1 MRTFADKA
9 HWSRWLMIAL
19 AVLGLGA
26 IALFV
31 IWYLTGGRL
40 FDTPDPGLQQL
51 TYFTEI
57 TTDPIWSP
65 DGKTIVFQSNYEGH
79 YELYAVDVNDKRIQR
94 LTNERQNPYDVAW
107 SPDQE
112 YLAFATQGNICVRR
126 MDNDP
131 VTHCTP
137 APDAE
142 RLAWS
147 PEGRTLAFDT
157 SGRVGGKIQ
166 TVVIE
171 GGQPIGPPRPI
182 EAGAYATWSPDG
194 QCLAYANGVGLSGSE
209 VWISRSNGTQP
220 RLLLQAKQDTYPFGW
235 SPDGRF
241 LFIKRDDFSGTSQLM
256 ALRLSDGAQ
265 FRLTNTHDSH
275 SNPKLSPDGK
285 RIAFHSDRKGDSAS
299 RYAFNIYVMDT
310 PALPATPA
318 SGPTG
323 DCMASAAIGLPTPQ
337 PPTGISRYHGIVL
350 PPSVEFSNLMIGLI
364 IDGAL
369 VFMGVTFLLMA
380 LLKASLSQRPFRNEA
395 RAIALVFFVPAVL
408 LSGYLAIQAGIFL
421 SPAQR
426 LGWQTYQS
434 EDGSFTA
441 AFPGSPQVE
450 KQASDYTVVYPD
462 KGFTYSVSVTTLPTG
477 AASDFNAQQKLDEL
491 QRALI
496 PPASTVIEA
505 ADITTNNHLGRELR
519 IHTIKDTLFSP
530 FIEARL
536 YVVGNRIYQAVV
548 YDSNRVPLSPNS
560 EVFLNAFQL
569 LETK

>member
-1 MRTFADKA
+1 MRTFADRA
-9 HWSRWLMIAL
+9 NWSRWLMIAL
-19 AVLGLGA
+19 AVLGLGT

-51 TYFTEI
+51 TYLTEI
-57 TTDPIWSP
+57 TTDPVWSP

-79 YELYAVDVNDKRIQR
+79 YELYTVNVNDRRIQR

-112 YLAFATQGNICVRR
+112 YLAFVAQGNICVRR
-126 MDNDP
+126 MDNNP
-131 VTHCTP
+131 VTHCTST
-137 APDAE
+137 PDAE

-147 PEGRTLAFDT
+147 PDGRTLAFDA

-182 EAGAYATWSPDG
+182 GAGAYATWSPDG

-220 RLLLQAKQDTYPFGW
+220 RLLLQAKQDVYPFGW
-235 SPDGRF
+235 SPDGQF
-241 LFIKRDDFSGTSQLM
+241 VFIMRHDPGESSQLL

-265 FRLTNTHDSH
+265 LKLTNTRDSH
-275 SNPKLSPDGK
+275 SNPDLSPDGR
-285 RIAFHSDRKGDSAS
+285 RIAFNSDRGNHL
-299 RYAFNIYVMDT
+299 NIYVMDT
-310 PALPATPA
+310 PALPPTPA

-350 PPSVEFSNLMIGLI
+350 PSSVDYSNLMIGLL

-380 LLKASLSQRPFRNEA
+380 LLKTSLLRRPFHNEA

-426 LGWQTYQS
+426 LDWQIYQS
-434 EDGSFTA
+434 EDGSFAA
-441 AFPGSPQVE
+441 AFPGSPKVE
-450 KQASDYTVVYPD
+450 KQESGYTVVYPD

-496 PPASTVIEA
+496 PPAGTVIEA
-505 ADITTNNHLGRELR
+505 ADITTNNHPGRELR

-548 YDSNRVPLSPNS
+548 YDSNRAPLSPNS
-560 EVFLNAFQL
+560 EVFLSAFQL
-569 LETK
+569 LEAK